1 MAYVTMYVMIFFRGE
16 VRSSPI
22 SISST
27 EKLFIVQYI
36 IEIKRFVLDYPTW
49 MYVTLF
55 LLSMLPKPKFQMV
68 TRPAHSC

>member
-16 VRSSPI
+16 VIPHLHFI
-22 SISST
+22 NG
-27 EKLFIVQYI
+27 KLFIVQYI

-49 MYVTLF
+49 MYITLF

-68 TRPAHSC
+68 TRLVILVN